1 MSRTARTNMENMEN
15 NQQDTRVKPLNAM
28 QRPAL
33 RLSALW
39 AAAVASLTLTACA
52 TLGNLSP
59 QEQVS
64 QRANQRWQALISADF
79 TRAYNFNTPGYRAV
93 ISPEAHRATVGSA
106 VAWVG
111 AEAIKVDCPETNKCT
126 ATMRIDFKPLM
137 SGRYGDKINT
147 HIDETWLFEDG
158 QWWYFQPFKAN

>member
-1 MSRTARTNMENMEN
+1 MKNMEN
-15 NQQDTRVKPLNAM
+15 NQEDTRVKPFNPT

-33 RLSALW
+33 QPFILWGAAL
-39 AAAVASLTLTACA
+39 ASLALSACA
-52 TLGNLSP
+52 TLGSGTP

-79 TRAYNFNTPGYRAV
+79 TRAYNFNAPGYRAV
-93 ISPEAHRATVGSA
+93 ISPEEHRATVGSA

-111 AEAIKVDCPETNKCT
+111 AEAIKVDCPEANKCT
-126 ATMRIDFKPLM
+126 ATVRIDFKPLVG
-137 SGRYGDKINT
+137 GRYGDKINT

-158 QWWYFQPFKAN
+158 QWWYFQPFKAK